1 MLRRALQRFNKQN
14 PDQQAPE
21 KTWNDSP
28 ESSSFVSKIRRQYRI
43 REVIFENIWILRY
56 ARLEKLQKDTHQIAD
71 RRRISV
77 GRS

>member
-1 MLRRALQRFNKQN
+1 MLQQN
-14 PDQQAPE
+14 NGDPDQQAPE

-43 REVIFENIWILRY
+43 REVVFENIWILRY
-56 ARLEKLQKDTHQIAD
+56 ARLEKLQKGTHQIAD